1 MGLIMRG
8 PSVADQY
15 RQEAARLRREAK
27 VVVNNLFRAR
37 LIAVAREFEKRAAVS
52 DERASGVY

>member
-1 MGLIMRG
+1 MPR

-15 RQEAARLRREAK
+15 RHEAARLRREAK
-27 VVVNNLFRAR
+27 VVVNKLFSVR
-37 LIAVAREFEKRAAVS
+37 LIAVAHQFEKLAAVS